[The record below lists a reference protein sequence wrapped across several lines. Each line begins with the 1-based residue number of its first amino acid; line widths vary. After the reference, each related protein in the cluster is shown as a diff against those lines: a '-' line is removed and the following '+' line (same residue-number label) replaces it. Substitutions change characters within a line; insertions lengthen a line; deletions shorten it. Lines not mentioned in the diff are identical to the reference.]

1 MPSGRPDYY
10 SILGV
15 FRDASPEEIKRAYLE
30 SAQRLHP
37 DKNLAPGETELFLEV
52 QQAYEV
58 LSNPKRRA
66 QYDATLPPE
75 YEVNKF
81 IKHSIHFSRPNL
93 VRLGEDQ
100 LVYILLEFEPYEG
113 KSERLAT
120 PPLNI
125 CLVLDRSTS
134 MQGEKMDTL
143 KATAIQLLRSL
154 RPQDVLSIVAFSDRA
169 EVVIPA
175 SINLDKKK
183 QEGQIQMMQTFGG
196 TEIFHGLD
204 TGLREVRR
212 TLDPSRVNH
221 IILLTDGHTY
231 GDEQACL
238 ELAAEAARLN
248 IGITGMGIGHEWN
261 DIFLDA
267 LAGKTGGSSIFI
279 SNPKDIERLL
289 IEKFKALTSTY
300 ADEVLLEFVDTE
312 YIRLNYAFRLQPDG
326 GAVAVTSP
334 IHLGPILQDTPLHV
348 LLELV
353 VSPEALRG
361 NEVRLLNGV
370 VKTSIT
376 AQPLPVPPIRLSL
389 SRDVHPNPSID
400 PPPTQILKALSRL
413 TLYRMQ
419 ERAHTAVNSGQYD
432 VAVRNLQN
440 LATHLLSQG
449 ETSLAKTA
457 LFEAENL
464 ERSHA
469 WSATGSK
476 EIKYQTRALLLGSGK
491 NKQKEKAG

>member
-1 MPSGRPDYY
+1 MPPGRSDYY

-15 FRDASPEEIKRAYLE
+15 FRDSSQEEIKHAYLE
-30 SAQRLHP
+30 AAQKLHP
-37 DKNLAPGETELFLEV
+37 DKNIAPGETELFLEI

-58 LSNPKRRA
+58 LSNPRRRS

-75 YEVNKF
+75 PEVNKF
-81 IKHSIHFSRPNL
+81 IKHEVHYSRPNL

-100 LVYILLEFEPYEG
+100 LVYILLEIEPRNE
-113 KSERLAT
+113 KTDRLPT
-120 PPLNI
+120 PPLNL

-134 MQGEKMDTL
+134 MQGEKMDIL

-169 EVVIPA
+169 EVVVPA
-175 SINLDKKK
+175 SINLDRKK
-183 QEGQIQMMQTFGG
+183 QEGHIQMMQTFGG

-204 TGLREVRR
+204 AGLKEVRR
-212 TLDPSRVNH
+212 TQDPSRVNH
-221 IILLTDGHTY
+221 IILLTDGNTY

-238 ELAAEAARLN
+238 DLAADAASRN

-267 LAGKTGGSSIFI
+267 LASKTGGSSAYI

-289 IEKFKALTSTY
+289 VEKFKALTSTY
-300 ADEVLLEFVDTE
+300 ADEVLLEFAEQENV
-312 YIRLNYAFRLQPDG
+312 RVNYAFRLQPEG
-326 GAVAVTSP
+326 GPVGVTSP

-348 LLELV
+348 LFELV
-353 VSPEALRG
+353 VSPEGLRG
-361 NEVRLLNGV
+361 DDIRLLGGTL
-370 VKTSIT
+370 KTSV
-376 AQPLPVPPIRLSL
+376 ASQPLPVPPIRLNL
-389 SRDVHPNPSID
+389 TREVQPNPSVD
-400 PPPTQILKALSRL
+400 PPPTRILKALSRL

-419 ERAHTAVNSGQYD
+419 ERAQSAVNGGQYD

-449 ETSLAKTA
+449 EHSLAKTA

-464 ERSHA
+464 ERLHS
-469 WSATGSK
+469 WSAAGSK
-476 EIKYQTRALLLGSGK
+476 DIKYQTRALLLSSGK
-491 NKQKEKAG
+491 KK